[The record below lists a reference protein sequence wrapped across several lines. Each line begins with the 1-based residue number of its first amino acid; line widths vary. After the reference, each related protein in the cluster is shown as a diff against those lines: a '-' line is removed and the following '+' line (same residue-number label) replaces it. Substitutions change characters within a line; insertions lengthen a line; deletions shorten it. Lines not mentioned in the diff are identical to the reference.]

1 MLSGRILLEL
11 RDSVQDTSDGAVIRG
26 RDGVSKVSTMDF
38 APRDQKNR
46 RRVPDGLSFD
56 ADAGDARSMSDMF
69 GEEDGSGTETRLGSG
84 TADYT
89 RSGGDIE
96 SGSRIKNVPSKHGD
110 QVC

>member
-11 RDSVQDTSDGAVIRG
+11 RDSVQDTSEGAAAQG

-38 APRDQKNR
+38 APRDVKNR
-46 RRVPDGLSFD
+46 RRVLDGLNFD
-56 ADAGDARSMSDMF
+56 ADAGDARSMSVMF

-89 RSGGDIE
+89 TSGGDIE
-96 SGSRIKNVPSKHGD
+96 SGPRIRSTPAKHAD